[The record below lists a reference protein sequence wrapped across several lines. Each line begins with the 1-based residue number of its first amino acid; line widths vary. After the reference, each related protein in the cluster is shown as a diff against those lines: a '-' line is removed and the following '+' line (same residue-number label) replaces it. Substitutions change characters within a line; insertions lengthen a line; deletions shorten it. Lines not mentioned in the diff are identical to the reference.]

1 MIGLSLAGCNQD
13 TQMERATPMATP
25 TTFNRFAKVPER
37 PPEVRLVRDDA
48 ADPVVG
54 VLNVVNWQVAGG
66 PAVPAQQK
74 PWQMTTP
81 VPRTGATTFE
91 FDTSIPPG
99 WSSVDV
105 FVALS
110 DETGSPVDP
119 ETGDPTLFGPIY
131 LECVPDADGCMER
144 NGETVRWDVLP
155 KDMYE
160 EEFVTVWAQWLLIPE
175 NQDERPG
182 TVSATWVFH
191 FINE

>member
-1 MIGLSLAGCNQD
+1 M
-13 TQMERATPMATP
+13 
-25 TTFNRFAKVPER
+25 
-37 PPEVRLVRDDA
+37 
-48 ADPVVG
+48 
-54 VLNVVNWQVAGG
+54 
-66 PAVPAQQK
+66 
-74 PWQMTTP
+74 
-81 VPRTGATTFE
+81 
-91 FDTSIPPG
+91 
-99 WSSVDV
+99 